1 MAKIFYDTCS
11 LLNLQAEAFKE
22 TFYISSITLN
32 ELENIKT
39 SGTKDEETKW
49 KARQVLHLLKEN
61 EGVFKVIPFKETDK
75 VDLSKYDLPQTNDS
89 KIILTALNIL
99 AKDSKEDVF
108 ITDDLACY
116 YIAQSVG
123 LNAQILQDTIED
135 DYKGFKEVTLSEEKM
150 ADFYGLAFSS
160 NDNIYNL
167 LENEY
172 LIIKDKATGN
182 IVDKY
187 KWKNKTY
194 EAVPYI
200 KLRTDMLGKIAPLN
214 GDIYQMCA
222 LDSLKYNQITM
233 LKGPAGSGKSLL
245 AFGHMFDLLEQGAI
259 SKIIIF
265 CNTVATKGSAKLG
278 FYPGSRTEKLLD
290 SQIGNFLVSKL
301 GDRIAVER
309 LIDDGKL
316 ILLPMSDIRGFDT
329 SGMNAAIYITEAQ
342 NLDIEL
348 MRLALQ
354 RISEDS
360 ICILDGDYTH
370 QVDMSIYA
378 GANNGMRRVSQV
390 FRGQDFYGEVELQ
403 NIHRSKIARVAEE
416 M

>member
-11 LLNLQAEAFKE
+11 LLNLQADAFKNS
-22 TFYISSITLN
+22 FYLSSITLN

-39 SGTKDEETKW
+39 SGSKDEETKW
-49 KARQVLHLLKEN
+49 RARQVLHLLKEN
-61 EGVFKVIPFKETDK
+61 EGVFSVVRFKESDATY
-75 VDLSKYDLPQTNDS
+75 LSKYDLPHTNDS

-99 AKDSKEDVF
+99 SDQDDVF

-116 YIAQSVG
+116 YVAKSVG
-123 LNAQILQDTIED
+123 LNAQILKDIILD
-135 DYKGFKEVTLSEEKM
+135 DYQGFKKVVLSEQKM
-150 ADFYGLAFSS
+150 LEFYGDALSA
-160 NDNIYNL
+160 NRNIYSL

-172 LIIKDKATGN
+172 LIIEDKETGK
-182 IVDKY
+182 IIDKY
-187 KWKNKTY
+187 KWINHTY

-200 KLRTDMLGKIAPLN
+200 KVQSKMFGKVAPLN

-222 LDSLKYNQITM
+222 LDSLKHNKVTM

-245 AFGHMFDLLEQGAI
+245 AFGHMFSLLDQGEI

-301 GDRIAVER
+301 GDRVAVER
-309 LIDDGKL
+309 LIDDGEL

-354 RISEDS
+354 RIGEDS
-360 ICILDGDYTH
+360 ICILDGDYNH
-370 QVDMSIYA
+370 QVDMSIYS
-378 GANNGMRRVSQV
+378 GSNNGMRRVSQV
-390 FRGQDFYGEVELQ
+390 FRGKKFYGEVELQ
-403 NIHRSKIARVAEE
+403 NIHRSEIAKVAEE